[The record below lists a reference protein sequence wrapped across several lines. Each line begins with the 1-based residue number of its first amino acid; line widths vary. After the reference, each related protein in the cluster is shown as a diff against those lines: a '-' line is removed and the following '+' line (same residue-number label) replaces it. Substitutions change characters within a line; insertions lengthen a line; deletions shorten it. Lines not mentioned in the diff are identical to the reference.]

1 MQIAFSIG
9 VAFVALGSWFI
20 PNWKIVAGVL
30 ILVPSILIL
39 PYSIWIIGR
48 TPKFFTETR
57 RKYI

>member
-39 PYSIWIIGR
+39 PYSIWII
-48 TPKFFTETR
+48 E
-57 RKYI
+57 